1 MKKPRIE
8 HVMFVPASNQ
18 SQCMLVDGWYLGNI
32 QVKNLLDYHAKK
44 DYLATIIHFQE
55 TKTLLLTYLFVCF
68 RQKNLLLQ
76 IFEQNYTNCRKKSF
90 FSCYIIC

>member
-55 TKTLLLTYLFVCF
+55 TKTLLLPYLFVCF
-68 RQKNLLLQ
+68 RQKISFYRFSNRIIQIVEKNL
-76 IFEQNYTNCRKKSF
+76 SF
-90 FSCYIIC
+90 LAI